1 MMTRTSSVVGARSLP
16 QGNLA
21 KPQSPSGADASGCC
35 HPREGISLSGA
46 CGRQHDFITE
56 PGQLAED
63 MEKLVYVLW
72 GDGTPDA
79 GDAIRDVLF
88 THTVPR
94 LQQLGGRGITVNVH
108 DSDAAQAPSP
118 VPAPPGEDP
127 HVAEVCVWLS
137 SYDRR
142 TGFEEAVAAAGQR
155 FAGYLVTES
164 LYEDYGTTPHAGPRT
179 WLDGTRSPGVLT
191 VSLIH
196 RPAGLDYPSWIE
208 RWHGIQSPLSGA
220 LQPRCRY
227 VRNEVVRPVTAG
239 APEIDGIVEEAW
251 PSAAH
256 VADPMLFFN
265 GSGDPDRLASNINTM
280 FQSVTACL
288 DLGRLRNSTM
298 SEYLISVL

>member
-1 MMTRTSSVVGARSLP
+1 MTTSTFAGSVAAGSDRCVRARTGTPACVSRSITMRPTRPVAPVTSTGGTAVGVMMTRTSSVVGARSLP

-179 WLDGTRSPGVLT
+179 WPEGTRFARRADGIAHSPTRRAGLRQLDRALARHPVPAVRRAPAALPLCPQR
-191 VSLIH
+191 S
-196 RPAGLDYPSWIE
+196 RPARH
-208 RWHGIQSPLSGA
+208 RW
-220 LQPRCRY
+220 R
-227 VRNEVVRPVTAG
+227 AG
-239 APEIDGIVEEAW
+239 D
-251 PSAAH
+251 
-256 VADPMLFFN
+256 
-265 GSGDPDRLASNINTM
+265 
-280 FQSVTACL
+280 
-288 DLGRLRNSTM
+288 
-298 SEYLISVL
+298 